1 VYSRFTSH
9 RCKRLKKDCMP
20 STSIR
25 NNKIRKPPISRTAQL
40 EEKVDGPFSLLRSQE
55 NFADRQ
61 PGASSGSSVLF
72 APPTQVGIPTPR
84 SNFNLSPSS
93 IYEDVSIYK
102 IPDPLAEE
110 SLNTFRRAFLP
121 FFPFVQIP
129 TALSACDLRLQKPF
143 LWLVIMSLTTKS
155 ASRQLAMGDTIRRI
169 VSSKVVAEH
178 EKSLDILL
186 GLICY
191 LAWSVA
197 SIVPGRSYLTD
208 TTQGSTITRSTN
220 HILVMWT
227 QLAIALIF
235 ELGIHKACSGDAG
248 QISSQADW
256 NPPRPL
262 MGTTRSIEERRA
274 ILGVFIISSMRVL
287 LIFPPTRCN

>member
-1 VYSRFTSH
+1 VYLRFTSH

-40 EEKVDGPFSLLRSQE
+40 EEKVDGLFSLLRSQA

-61 PGASSGSSVLF
+61 PGVSSGSPVLF

-110 SLNTFRRAFLP
+110 NLNTFRRAFLP

-155 ASRQLAMGDTIRRI
+155 ASRQLAMGDTIRQI

-197 SIVPGRSYLTD
+197 SIVPGLT
-208 TTQGSTITRSTN
+208 
-220 HILVMWT
+220 
-227 QLAIALIF
+227 
-235 ELGIHKACSGDAG
+235 
-248 QISSQADW
+248 
-256 NPPRPL
+256 
-262 MGTTRSIEERRA
+262 
-274 ILGVFIISSMRVL
+274 
-287 LIFPPTRCN
+287 